1 MRANILEL
9 SGLVVDSQ
17 LNPSLMVLLVLV
29 RIVAEEQPLLVENE
43 VLQLSDRKDDPDA
56 VPAEA

>member
-9 SGLVVDSQ
+9 SGLIVDSQ

>member
-9 SGLVVDSQ
+9 SGLIVDSQ

-29 RIVAEEQPLLVENE
+29 RIVAEEQPLLVENG